1 MSTEQGQTKVKK
13 LAKNIEEAID
23 RFERETASQV
33 SAIQVNPAKAEGGA
47 KIMIYLYER

>member
-33 SAIQVNPAKAEGGA
+33 SAIRLTRQTEGGA